1 MDESYLRG
9 LCSSIR
15 ESPNLN
21 PAMMRAAQTELKP
34 KITRTVKMPYSPMR
48 WASGMELAEGFSGME
63 LAEGFSGTE
72 FAEGIVP

>member
-15 ESPNLN
+15 ESLNLRA
-21 PAMMRAAQTELKP
+21 AMMRAAQTELKP
-34 KITRTVKMPYSPMR
+34 KITRMMKVPYSPMR
-48 WASGMELAEGFSGME
+48 CGTE

-72 FAEGIVP
+72 IAVGIVP